1 MTTQQLR
8 SLDGDEFQ
16 LSSET
21 IDTFRNQLRG
31 DLLQADHDDYE
42 EVRQLYNAMIEK
54 RPALIARCVDAADVM
69 AAVDFARNND
79 VLVAIRGGGHN
90 GPGLGSC
97 NGGLMID
104 LSQMDGVRV
113 DPNRRTARVEGGS
126 VWGDVDHAT
135 HAFGLATPSGILST
149 TGVGGLTLGG
159 GHGYLTREYGLTIDN
174 LLEADVVLANGQMV
188 TASPS
193 EHDDLFWA
201 IRGGGGNF
209 GVVTSFLFDL
219 HPVDEVYAGPIF
231 WELDDA
237 RSVMQAYR
245 DFMPQAPEQIYAF
258 FSFLGVPPAEPFP
271 EQLHGRT
278 LCGTVWCCDCSEEMA
293 EEAIEPFRR
302 QAPEPVWQH
311 LGAMPYPALQSM
323 HDQFYPP
330 GFDWYWK
337 GDFVRELTDEAI
349 DLHVEFGSQLP
360 TPLSTMHLYP
370 VDGAVHDVG
379 RRETAFNY
387 REANW
392 SQVIVGVAADPQ
404 LDDEITDWAR
414 DYYEALHPHTLGG
427 AYVNFMME
435 EGDERI
441 RATYRENYDRL
452 LKVKQSYDPQN
463 LFRVNQNITPE

>member
-1 MTTQQLR
+1 MTTETIR
-8 SLDGDEFQ
+8 SLADRQVE
-16 LSSET
+16 LPSET
-21 IDTFRNQLRG
+21 LEAFRKGLRG
-31 DLLQADHDDYE
+31 ELLEAEDADYE
-42 EVRQLYNAMIEK
+42 TVRQLYNAMIEK

-69 AAVDFARNND
+69 TAVDFARDNEILMA
-79 VLVAIRGGGHN
+79 VRGGGHN

-97 NGGLMID
+97 EGGLMVD
-104 LSQMDGVRV
+104 LSPMNGVRV

-135 HAFGLATPSGILST
+135 HAFGLATPSGILPP

-174 LLEADVVLANGQMV
+174 LLEADIVLANGQMV

-193 EHDDLFWA
+193 EHADLFWA
-201 IRGGGGNF
+201 LRGGGGNF

-231 WELDDA
+231 WDLDDA
-237 RSVMQAYR
+237 RAVMQTYG
-245 DFMPQAPEQIYAF
+245 DFMPQAPEQLYGF
-258 FSFLGVPPAEPFP
+258 FGFTAVPPADPFP
-271 EQLHGRT
+271 EELHGST
-278 LCGTVWCCDCSEEMA
+278 VCGVVWCCDCPANIA
-293 EEAIEPFRR
+293 EEAMEPFRHET
-302 QAPEPVWQH
+302 PTPLWEH
-311 LGAMPYPALQSM
+311 LGPMPYPALQSF

-330 GFDWYWK
+330 GYDWYWK
-337 GDFVRELTDEAI
+337 GDFVRELTNEAI

-379 RRETAFNY
+379 QRETAFSY

-392 SQVIVGVAADPQ
+392 SQVIVGVADDPQ
-404 LDDEITDWAR
+404 RDDEIIDWAR
-414 DYYEALHPHTLGG
+414 DYYEAIHPHTLGG

-435 EGDERI
+435 EGGERI

-463 LFRVNQNITPE
+463 LFRVNQNIAPE